1 MTLTLVCMC
10 VCVVRACVRAC
21 VSGSVHVFQNF
32 KHLIA
37 AGQVDYRFISVLFV
51 IIGMQVY
58 SSFNDN
64 RQVEIK

>member
-1 MTLTLVCMC
+1 MTLTQVYVC
-10 VCVVRACVRAC
+10 VCVRAFRARYMYTKIL
-21 VSGSVHVFQNF
+21 

-51 IIGMQVY
+51 IIGTQVY